1 MVKALT
7 VEIENVSE
15 IHVQCSV
22 QTILSYNSRP
32 SARLKNIEGKT
43 AAKCR
48 VGTKHHFTPTLFSL
62 TLVEAE
68 WQDFPLEAI
77 WIWMRHFSI
86 IFLFFH
92 QNRGRSYRFEW
103 KFSNSLFKNSESGIV
118 TCNPSWPAL
127 ILQWIRGLYFHL
139 ISVGYPSV

>member
-32 SARLKNIEGKT
+32 SARLKILKEKLQPNVGLGLNIISHL
-43 AAKCR
+43 
-48 VGTKHHFTPTLFSL
+48 VSFYL
-62 TLVEAE
+62 TLVEAD
-68 WQDFPLEAI
+68 WQDVPLEAI

-103 KFSNSLFKNSESGIV
+103 KFSNSLFKNSDSGIV
-118 TCNPSWPAL
+118 TCNPSWPAF
-127 ILQWIRGLYFHL
+127 ILRSIRDCTS
-139 ISVGYPSV
+139 ISYL